1 LFGVNIITSPRPG
14 IQRADPGNRG
24 HLLEMADRPN
34 VELDDLAAG

>member
-1 LFGVNIITSPRPG
+1 VLPEHLL
-14 IQRADPGNRG
+14 RARVGGPEVMHAQLG